1 MRTPHGSRLAAIPQH
16 RKSVRRSLLDTGVYR
31 SPGLPEDGDSYLT
44 PPFPR
49 GPLQDPLKDTF
60 EGKCSEPAP
69 KRAREQMVHFWPPQF
84 AVINAKTRKLKM
96 FLLEV
101 GFSRVAP
108 KHKATQH
115 ARVARGLPDKWKP
128 KIETEGL

>member
-1 MRTPHGSRLAAIPQH
+1 
-16 RKSVRRSLLDTGVYR
+16 
-31 SPGLPEDGDSYLT
+31 
-44 PPFPR
+44 
-49 GPLQDPLKDTF
+49 
-60 EGKCSEPAP
+60 
-69 KRAREQMVHFWPPQF
+69 
-84 AVINAKTRKLKM
+84 M

-128 KIETEGL
+128 KIETEGLRQGEWNLKMKSRLRLKVCEAEAGRMEFKDEV